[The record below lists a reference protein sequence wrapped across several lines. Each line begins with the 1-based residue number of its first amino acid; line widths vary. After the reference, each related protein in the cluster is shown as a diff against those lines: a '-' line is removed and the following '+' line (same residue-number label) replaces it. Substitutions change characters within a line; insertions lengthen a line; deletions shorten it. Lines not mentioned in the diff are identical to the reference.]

1 MCASPGILVPPP
13 SPLTQT
19 VTHAGEPRVI
29 AVYDVPALVSLA
41 GQAGGVIVM
50 PYAVGDTVVEG
61 EFLLVRPRKP
71 PPPMWKTFLN
81 NHMQELVSLDFFGVD
96 GAIVYRTLVQEA
108 RVLGGRIGGME
119 GH

>member
-1 MCASPGILVPPP
+1 
-13 SPLTQT
+13 
-19 VTHAGEPRVI
+19 
-29 AVYDVPALVSLA
+29 
-41 GQAGGVIVM
+41 
-50 PYAVGDTVVEG
+50 
-61 EFLLVRPRKP
+61 
-71 PPPMWKTFLN
+71 MWKTFLN

>member
-1 MCASPGILVPPP
+1 
-13 SPLTQT
+13 
-19 VTHAGEPRVI
+19 
-29 AVYDVPALVSLA
+29 
-41 GQAGGVIVM
+41 M